1 MFCAAR
7 KDFLDRFVASSR
19 EEQSAMSVEW
29 SADDGASLN
38 SVANELLEDLTTFIS
53 VAKDINKSE
62 LGELAAPP
70 RPLYA
75 LDC

>member
-1 MFCAAR
+1 
-7 KDFLDRFVASSR
+7 
-19 EEQSAMSVEW
+19 MSVEW
-29 SADDGASLN
+29 NANDGASLN
-38 SVANELLEDLTTFIS
+38 SVPNDLPEDLTTFIS

-75 LDC
+75 AWTTR